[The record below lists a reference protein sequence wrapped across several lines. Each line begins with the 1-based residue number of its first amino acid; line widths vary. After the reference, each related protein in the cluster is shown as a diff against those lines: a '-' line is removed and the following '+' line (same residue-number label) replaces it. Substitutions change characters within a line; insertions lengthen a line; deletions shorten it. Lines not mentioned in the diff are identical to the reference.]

1 MYSYSN
7 HHSHKKALGMPF
19 FHIQGALGLLP
30 RRRAVRCGGSTFD
43 EEAAAYTDT
52 PPLDRINQRSPF
64 TSA

>member
-1 MYSYSN
+1 
-7 HHSHKKALGMPF
+7 MPF